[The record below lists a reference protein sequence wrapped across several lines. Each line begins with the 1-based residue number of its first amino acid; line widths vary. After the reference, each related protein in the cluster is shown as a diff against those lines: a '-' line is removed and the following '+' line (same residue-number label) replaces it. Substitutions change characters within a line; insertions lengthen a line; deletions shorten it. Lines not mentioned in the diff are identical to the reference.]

1 MRMSRFMYTIL
12 VMSVTAALMT
22 GGFIYGFVTTSTN
35 KFNVEVEE
43 IRKAKEAKN
52 IEKENSNVIASN
64 SKEIKKEEKVEEKTD
79 KSKCIEVIYKDE
91 YQKCG
96 HKVES
101 KINIFGMTMEELK
114 ADLREEIDRKGYKL
128 KSEEENR
135 LIYIKSFDQYCGD
148 HYFVTIEADK
158 VVIYNYASEGVKIK
172 YQELVT
178 PITKIREELK
188 TKLAKGISIDSRN
201 ELYNLIEDIET

>member
-1 MRMSRFMYTIL
+1 MRMSRFMYTIV

>member
-1 MRMSRFMYTIL
+1 MSRFMYTIL

>member
-1 MRMSRFMYTIL
+1 MSRFMYTIV